1 MPDPNFDFT
10 GQNIEDTYQRVVQT
24 DGTNFF
30 DGTGSAV
37 TIGGDQTLQQVT
49 DRGSVTTTP
58 ITASIISA
66 SSVNAFINVDGENT
80 SADTHQLTFFNQ
92 NEFGLSGGE
101 PVRLK
106 SDSDPSVIQRLT
118 YVPSTNQL
126 NAHRIVNSELTAS
139 FITCSGGIFANRI
152 VVQGT
157 PVLEHDSTL
166 NDTFIG
172 NLSSNR
178 TVVRSNSFEVTGSI
192 TSSIISSSGNIIGST
207 GSFDNLSIGNQS
219 NFVFHDDG
227 PAAGEIPIFTDTN
240 GTLEGQ
246 EIFTLIGH
254 TLKFAPQGYSN
265 GLAEFNAQGQSII
278 LSAPITASGNISA
291 SGKLIGIID
300 GGTF

>member
-66 SSVNAFINVDGENT
+66 SSVNAFINVDGENA
-80 SADTHQLTFFNQ
+80 SADAHQLTFFNQ
-92 NEFGLSGGE
+92 NEFGLGGGD

-106 SDSDPSVIQRLT
+106 SDLDPSVIQRLT

-139 FITCSGGIFANRI
+139 FITCSGAIFSNRI

-157 PVLEHDSTL
+157 NVLEHDGTL

-172 NLSSNR
+172 NLSSAR
-178 TVVRSNSFEVTGSI
+178 TVVRSNSFEATGSI
-192 TSSIISSSGNIIGST
+192 TASIISSSGNVIGNT
-207 GSFDNLSIGNQS
+207 GSFNS
-219 NFVFHDDG
+219 VDG
-227 PAAGEIPIFTDTN
+227 FISSDSANRVLTTNGN
-240 GTLEGQ
+240 GTLTAESSLTINSGVLTGQ
-246 EIFTLIGH
+246 FTSVGIQSNEFDFDGGKLINSDITIDGPNGH
-254 TLKFAPQGYSN
+254 
-265 GLAEFNAQGQSII
+265 
-278 LSAPITASGNISA
+278 ITASGNISA
-291 SGKLIGIID
+291 SGELIGIID